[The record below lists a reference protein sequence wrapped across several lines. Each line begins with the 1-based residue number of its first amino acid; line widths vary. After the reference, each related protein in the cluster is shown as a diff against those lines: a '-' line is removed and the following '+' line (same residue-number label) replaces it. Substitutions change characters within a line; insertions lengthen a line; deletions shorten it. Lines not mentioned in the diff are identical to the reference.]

1 MTRPFSGPSCG
12 HNMDIPDRYAG
23 RELFCTSC
31 KERFI
36 APEAVPAEPLPDGDE
51 GVGCP
56 ACGLRNPSDATYCS
70 SCGGSLV
77 SFLGDSD
84 PMKRPGTISVLAV
97 LNILGGALTLL
108 GGLAIVTTVSDQG
121 SAVVG
126 IGVMYLLIS
135 GVQITTGIGLWN
147 LRPWGRTMQIVLAV
161 IGLIGFPVGT
171 VISGLILYYLFRPG
185 IKVLFSGKPA
195 TELSPDE
202 RASLAELSASGVSV
216 ITVIIVI
223 LVVVGLCGILSAIAI
238 PNLLNAINRGRQ
250 KRSMADMRLI
260 ATAVEAYKVDN
271 GIYPPGASSI
281 DDLETAIAPTYLR
294 SVPQNDGWTHP
305 YQVWIGEDGAT
316 FVIVSY
322 GRDKIEGPTPGGAT
336 HDFDDDIILEDGRFV
351 QWPEGIATQ

>member
-1 MTRPFSGPSCG
+1 MTRAFSCPSCG
-12 HNMDIPDRYAG
+12 HHMDIPDRYAG

-31 KERFI
+31 KERFV
-36 APEAVPAEPLPDGDE
+36 APEAAPAEPLPDGDE

-56 ACGLRNPSDATYCS
+56 ACGLRNPADATYCS

-97 LNILGGALTLL
+97 LNFLGGTFTLL
-108 GGLAIVTTVSDQG
+108 GGLAIVTMAADQG
-121 SAVVG
+121 GAVVG
-126 IGVMYLLIS
+126 IGVMYLVIS
-135 GVQITTGIGLWN
+135 GIQSTTGIGLWN
-147 LRPWGRTMQIVLAV
+147 LRPWGRIMQIVLAV

-195 TELSPDE
+195 TELTPDE
-202 RASLAELSASGVSV
+202 RASLAELSASGVSA

-250 KRSMADMRLI
+250 KRSMADMRTI
-260 ATAVEAYKVDN
+260 AAAVEAYKIDY
-271 GIYPPGASSI
+271 GIYPLGASSI
-281 DDLETAIAPTYLR
+281 DDLDHALAPTYLR
-294 SVPQNDGWTHP
+294 SVPHSDGWRTP
-305 YQVWIGEDGAT
+305 FQVWTAEDGAS
-316 FVIVSY
+316 FSLISY
-322 GRDKIEGPTPGGAT
+322 ARDKAEGPSPRGAT
-336 HDFDDDIILEDGRFV
+336 NDFDDDIILEDGRFV